1 SKASLSH
8 PNRHLSHPRHFLPLK
23 EHPAGPAVLHA
34 VLQRL
39 DDAVLHKVLTNNQ
52 TAIQISNL
60 FNSQLFPSTL
70 SLFRQRPIDRRR
82 RRNLFPHSSPFFTIE
97 AGFRFRLLSAAPS
110 PRPPL
115 LPNICEQV
123 YLPPL
128 ERSAAMPSAV
138 SPQWQEKA
146 TVFFST
152 SGVKLKEA
160 GNSAGTFVGEVAKD
174 AKGNVAD
181 AAERVGSAV
190 KSRWAILKEPSTR
203 HILQERFITA
213 AATTGMFL
221 RKGFSETK
229 DKVSVGKTKVEEVAK
244 KTAQKS
250 KVILTDIER
259 WQKGVASTDV
269 FGVPIE
275 LTVQRQQYSRPVP
288 IVLLKCADYLILSG
302 LNSVHLFK
310 DEGEKVTVQ
319 HLVSLFNQDFD
330 ASLPDGINPID
341 VAFLMKCYLA
351 SLPEPLT
358 TFEHY
363 DAIKGAR
370 SNIHAMRNILKRLPT
385 VNYMTLEFVTALFLR
400 MDARSLA
407 MEMAPV
413 VMWRKEQRPESY
425 RQYWNSMFRNSSK
438 TDGTDGKPTLTEWDL
453 LSGSTEEG
461 EEMEVSS
468 AIPLDDGAPVDFGAI
483 EVIQCLIEQHN
494 SIFTD
499 ANETVWR

>member
-1 SKASLSH
+1 
-8 PNRHLSHPRHFLPLK
+8 
-23 EHPAGPAVLHA
+23 
-34 VLQRL
+34 
-39 DDAVLHKVLTNNQ
+39 
-52 TAIQISNL
+52 
-60 FNSQLFPSTL
+60 
-70 SLFRQRPIDRRR
+70 
-82 RRNLFPHSSPFFTIE
+82 
-97 AGFRFRLLSAAPS
+97 
-110 PRPPL
+110 
-115 LPNICEQV
+115 
-123 YLPPL
+123 
-128 ERSAAMPSAV
+128 MPSAV

-400 MDARSLA
+400 VSQKSLLNKARRLCLTLSTSIHPSIPHIVYNNGLLGNPYDYENLLCILMLRLLLIQPFLQMDARSLA

-453 LSGSTEEG
+453 LSEEG